1 MSILILTDSPST
13 AETSLVI
20 NELRS
25 RGIPTTSLAPWD
37 ISMPFPLFEADLAY
51 VPCNLLHR
59 GSTFELIHRL
69 LILREVERQVGTV
82 INPVESMLRYSK
94 EELTIQLT
102 RIGLPT
108 PKTIATENIEEA
120 YRFAAEY
127 LDSGREVVLKPLCRG
142 RGVGVIKLS
151 GIRSRK
157 DLLQFLVWYT
167 RAHAE
172 GVYYLQEYIP
182 NHGYDVRLFVVDGE
196 VVGREKRSNPSDFRY
211 NISLGGLAEPFN
223 NPVYDEL
230 SIRVADAVG
239 FKVAGI
245 DILPGLDGRPYVLEA
260 NCYPGYTGLIEA
272 TGIPIHK
279 RIVDYLQRLLK
290 R

>member
-1 MSILILTDSPST
+1 MILTDSPTT
-13 AETSLVI
+13 AEARLVMD
-20 NELRS
+20 ELRS
-25 RGIPTTSLAPWD
+25 RGIPFIPLAPWD
-37 ISMPFPLFEADLAY
+37 ITMPSHVFEADLAY
-51 VPCNLLHR
+51 VPSNLLHR

-69 LILREVERQVGTV
+69 LILREIERQVGTV

-94 EELTIQLT
+94 EDLTIRLS
-102 RIGLPT
+102 RMGLPT
-108 PKTIATENIEEA
+108 PKTIATENVEEA

-142 RGVGVIKLS
+142 RGVGVLKLS

-182 NHGYDVRLFVVDGE
+182 NRGYDVRVFVVDGE
-196 VVGREKRSNPSDFRY
+196 VVGRERRSNPSDFRY
-211 NISLGGLAEPFN
+211 NVSLGGIAEPFED
-223 NPVYDEL
+223 PAYDEL
-230 SIRVADAVG
+230 SIKVAEAVG
-239 FKVAGI
+239 FKVAGV

-260 NCYPGYTGLIEA
+260 NCYPGFTGLIEA

>member
-13 AETSLVI
+13 AETRLVI
-20 NELRS
+20 EELRS
-25 RGIPTTSLAPWD
+25 RGISTTSLAPWD
-37 ISMPFPLFEADLAY
+37 ISIPLHVFEADLAY

-82 INPVESMLRYSK
+82 VNPVESMLRYSK
-94 EELTIQLT
+94 EELTIQLNK
-102 RIGLPT
+102 IGLPT

-182 NHGYDVRLFVVDGE
+182 NHGYDVRVFIVDGE
-196 VVGREKRSNPSDFRY
+196 VVGREKRSNPSDF
-211 NISLGGLAEPFN
+211 
-223 NPVYDEL
+223 
-230 SIRVADAVG
+230 
-239 FKVAGI
+239 
-245 DILPGLDGRPYVLEA
+245 
-260 NCYPGYTGLIEA
+260 
-272 TGIPIHK
+272 
-279 RIVDYLQRLLK
+279 
-290 R
+290 